1 MQKHHQLLCTCILRN
16 FFESQMEFVKTCG
29 KNPIDSMMF

>member
-1 MQKHHQLLCTCILRN
+1 MSVIMYMY
-16 FFESQMEFVKTCG
+16 FFESQMQFVKTCG